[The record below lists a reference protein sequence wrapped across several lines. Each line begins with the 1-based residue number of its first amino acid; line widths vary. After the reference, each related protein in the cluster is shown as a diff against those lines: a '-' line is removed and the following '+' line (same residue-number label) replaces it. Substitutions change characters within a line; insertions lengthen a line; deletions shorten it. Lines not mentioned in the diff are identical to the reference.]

1 MSIKNGLCSR
11 TGHKLNLKIYILCQ
25 NTIKFLVLII
35 NLLFNYIY
43 NIDII
48 FKNSIYYIKKF
59 IKILK
64 KCIYTHSKLIASKR
78 YAYSFVFNVAFN
90 YFKSV
95 FVFLYVLILH
105 FYLNFLQYVRAYKL
119 HVFVSFFF

>member
-1 MSIKNGLCSR
+1 MRIKNGLCSR
-11 TGHKLNLKIYILCQ
+11 TGHKLNKIYIICQ
-25 NTIKFLVLII
+25 KIIKFLVLII

-48 FKNSIYYIKKF
+48 LKISIYYIKNF

-64 KCIYTHSKLIASKR
+64 KCIYTHSRLITSKR

-95 FVFLYVLILH
+95 FVFLYVLVLY